1 MAGCGP
7 NGDADLLVVSAGV
20 DPRRLERLVLCLSTN
35 GRGDDAFFA
44 FARAE
49 VAQLNGGATSARLSV
64 ICYQLLNCTAGA
76 SPAGPGN
83 DKRERLP
90 YKNAL
95 SGPING

>member
-1 MAGCGP
+1 MADYRAAR
-7 NGDADLLVVSAGV
+7 DADLFVVSART
-20 DPRRLERLVLCLSTN
+20 DLRWTEWLVLCFSTD
-35 GRGDDAFFA
+35 GCGVDAFFA

-49 VAQLNGGATSARLSV
+49 VTQLKGGATSARLSV
-64 ICYQLLNCTAGA
+64 ICYQLLNCRAGA

-90 YKNAL
+90 YKIAL